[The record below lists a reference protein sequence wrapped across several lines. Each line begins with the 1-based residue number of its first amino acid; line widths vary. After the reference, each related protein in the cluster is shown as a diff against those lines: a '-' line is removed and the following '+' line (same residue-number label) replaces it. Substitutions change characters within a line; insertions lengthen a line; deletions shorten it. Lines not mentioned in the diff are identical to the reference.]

1 MILVADQNRSTA
13 ELLVRRL
20 RSDGFTADAAS
31 TAHAMVMLAEAGGI
45 SVLLLDPSLSGALE
59 ALALLRSRPACATLP
74 VIVFSTSD
82 RAADVAAARAAGA
95 TSFLVKGRITPKRLV
110 DEIRALLGVPV
121 PVPVH
126 VRSFEAFRC
135 PACGTRSAATPTARV
150 QPAVAVAVPVAPVEE
165 LPLVRG
171 AIAWGGAA

>member
-1 MILVADQNRSTA
+1 MIA
-13 ELLVRRL
+13 
-20 RSDGFTADAAS
+20 
-31 TAHAMVMLAEAGGI
+31 
-45 SVLLLDPSLSGALE
+45 
-59 ALALLRSRPACATLP
+59 
-74 VIVFSTSD
+74 FSTSD

-121 PVPVH
+121 H

-135 PACGTRSAATPTARV
+135 PACGTRSAATPAARV
-150 QPAVAVAVPVAPVEE
+150 QPAVAVAVPVPVAPVEE